1 MVNAMKEFT
10 VTLPENAW
18 QFIGNV
24 LSEKPFRE
32 VAELMASISKQIN
45 DQAAAA
51 AELPEDGK

>member
-1 MVNAMKEFT
+1 MKEFT